1 MKLLISLLLVIILCI
16 VYRESR
22 VSYAKGFT
30 LYFTICAFCFQ
41 GSYFYLSPLKF
52 LNVGLLM
59 FTFLYWKKKIGK
71 NEQLP
76 IDLKRL
82 FYTYFFF
89 QIILLVLSSFND
101 GLSLSTQVYSFLKF
115 SYLKFGLAFLAF
127 FAIKQKRDI
136 ERFNRYLKIMT
147 FFVCIYGIIEYF
159 THINVYASIMGKAF
173 PDLQDVSEGF
183 YASERGIISGR
194 IVGTLMHALN
204 FGQILIVFLG
214 YFTIIRKEMGLK
226 NYYILATF
234 ILITITF
241 TGSRSCVLP
250 AYFLYGVCVLVDS
263 RSRIGIFKLLFFIG
277 IPILLLLKNITFS
290 EEVQST
296 INSFF
301 FFWSEDKAGENLGGS
316 SVDFREQQW
325 EMVLYILGK
334 NFILFGR
341 GIGFMST
348 GDYAQFQETMVGAES
363 ILFTYTME
371 QGLLGL
377 VAFLI
382 LLTCLGKIMG
392 KYCKKTYGKQ
402 ETLIYIFILSYMMS
416 LIFTGDRSSC
426 YAFFTLALV
435 YIKSNMI
442 LNNSNILRTKKKLL
456 MEF

>member
-22 VSYAKGFT
+22 ISYAKGFT

-41 GSYFYLSPLKF
+41 GCYFYLSPLKF

-71 NEQLP
+71 NEKLP

-101 GLSLSTQVYSFLKF
+101 GLNLSTQVYSFLKF
-115 SYLKFGLAFLAF
+115 SYLKFGLAFFAF
-127 FAIKQKRDI
+127 FAIKQTRDI
-136 ERFNRYLKIMT
+136 ERFNRYVKIMT

-183 YASERGIISGR
+183 YGSERGIISGR

-204 FGQILIVFLG
+204 LGQILIVFLG
-214 YFTIIRKEMGLK
+214 YFTIIRKDMGLK

-250 AYFLYGVCVLVDS
+250 AYFLYGVCVLVDF

-277 IPILLLLKNITFS
+277 IPILLLFKNITFS

-301 FFWSEDKAGENLGGS
+301 FFWSEDKAGESLGGS

-348 GDYAQFQETMVGAES
+348 GDYAQFQETMIGAES

-377 VAFLI
+377 IAFLI
-382 LLTCLGKIMG
+382 LLICLGKIMG
-392 KYCKKTYGKQ
+392 KYSKETYGKQ
-402 ETLIYIFILSYMMS
+402 EILIYIFILSYMMS
-416 LIFTGDRSSC
+416 LIFTGDRTSS

-442 LNNSNILRTKKKLL
+442 LTTSNIRTKKKLL

>member
-16 VYRESR
+16 VYRKSR
-22 VSYAKGFT
+22 VSYVEGFT
-30 LYFTICAFCFQ
+30 LYFTICVFCFQ

-127 FAIKQKRDI
+127 FAIKQIKDI

-159 THINVYASIMGKAF
+159 IHINVYTSIMGKAF
-173 PDLQDVSEGF
+173 PELQEVSEGF
-183 YASERGIISGR
+183 HDSERGIISSR
-194 IVGTLMHALN
+194 ILGTFMHALN
-204 FGQILIVFLG
+204 LGQMLIIFLG
-214 YFTIIRKEMGLK
+214 YFTIIRKYIGLK
-226 NYYILATF
+226 IYYVLATF

-250 AYFLYGVCVLVDS
+250 AYFLYGVCAFVDF
-263 RSRIGIFKLLFFIG
+263 RSRIGIFKILLFIG

-290 EEVQST
+290 EELQST

-301 FFWSEDKAGENLGGS
+301 FFWSEDKAGESLGGS

-325 EMVLYILGK
+325 EMVLYILGR
-334 NFILFGR
+334 NFLLFGR

-348 GDYAQFQETMVGAES
+348 GDYAQFQEIMAGAES

-371 QGLLGL
+371 QGLVGL

-382 LLTCLGKIMG
+382 LLSCLGMIMA
-392 KYCKKTYGKQ
+392 KYSKDTYGRQ
-402 ETLIYIFILSYMMS
+402 EILIYIFVLSYMMS
-416 LIFTGDRSSC
+416 LIFTGDRSSS
-426 YAFFTLALV
+426 YVFFTLALV
-435 YIKSNMI
+435 YIKSNI
-442 LNNSNILRTKKKLL
+442 IFKESIQHRLKIDTVK
-456 MEF
+456 

>member
-16 VYRESR
+16 VYRKSR

-59 FTFLYWKKKIGK
+59 FTFLYWKKSIGK
-71 NEQLP
+71 NERLP
-76 IDLKRL
+76 MDIKRL
-82 FYTYFFF
+82 FYAYFIF
-89 QIILLVLSSFND
+89 QSIILVFSSLNGGMSF
-101 GLSLSTQVYSFLKF
+101 STQVYSFLKF

-127 FAIKQKRDI
+127 FAIKQTKDI
-136 ERFNRYLKIMT
+136 ERFNRFLKVMT

-183 YASERGIISGR
+183 HSSERGIISGR
-194 IVGTLMHALN
+194 ILGTFMHALN
-204 FGQILIVFLG
+204 LGQMLIVFLG
-214 YFTIIRKEMGLK
+214 YFTLIRKDMGLK

-250 AYFLYGVCVLVDS
+250 AYFLYGVCALVDF

-277 IPILLLLKNITFS
+277 IPILLLFKNITFS

-301 FFWSEDKAGENLGGS
+301 FFWSEDKAGESLGGS

-348 GDYAQFQETMVGAES
+348 GDYAQFLETMIGAES
-363 ILFTYTME
+363 ILFTYTIE

-382 LLTCLGKIMG
+382 LLTCLGWIMA
-392 KYCKKTYGKQ
+392 KYCKETYGKQ
-402 ETLIYIFILSYMMS
+402 EILIYIFILSYMMS
-416 LIFTGDRSSC
+416 LIFTGDRSSS

-442 LNNSNILRTKKKLL
+442 LNNSNIRARRKLL
-456 MEF
+456 MKF

>member
-22 VSYAKGFT
+22 ISYAKGFT

-41 GSYFYLSPLKF
+41 GCYFYLSPLKF

-71 NEQLP
+71 NEKLP

-101 GLSLSTQVYSFLKF
+101 GLNLSTQVYSFLKF
-115 SYLKFGLAFLAF
+115 SYLKFGLAFFAF
-127 FAIKQKRDI
+127 FAIKQTRDI
-136 ERFNRYLKIMT
+136 ERFNRYVKIMT

-183 YASERGIISGR
+183 YGSERGIISGR

-204 FGQILIVFLG
+204 LGQILIVFLG
-214 YFTIIRKEMGLK
+214 YFTIIRKDMGLK

-277 IPILLLLKNITFS
+277 IPILLLFKNITFS

-301 FFWSEDKAGENLGGS
+301 FFWSEDKAGESLGGS

-348 GDYAQFQETMVGAES
+348 GDYAQFQETMIGAES

-377 VAFLI
+377 IAFLI
-382 LLTCLGKIMG
+382 LLICLGKIMG
-392 KYCKKTYGKQ
+392 KYSKETYGKQ
-402 ETLIYIFILSYMMS
+402 EILIYIFILSYMMS
-416 LIFTGDRSSC
+416 LIFTGDRTSS

-442 LNNSNILRTKKKLL
+442 LTTSNIRTKKKLL